1 VPRAVRRLLLPG
13 ALLLLLVAPTWS
25 QEPGRPRSLPAAV
38 VKIVSGDTIHVF
50 VNGDVERVRYIGV
63 LAPDAGDG
71 TPDSGAPQGR
81 EALQFNRGL
90 TNAKNVRLE
99 LDVQERDP
107 EGRLLAYVWLGDVMV
122 NAELI
127 GHGFGQVVTGGPNV
141 RHQETLLRRQDQARA
156 AKVGIWKTA
165 APGAPA
171 AKSTPTAKGAPA
183 TAPPA
188 AAPKLAQARPG
199 VAPKTGW
206 SCPVTHPIKADFAT
220 YSSERCIY
228 YVPGSGA
235 YAESRTERCYATEDE
250 ARQDGCRRSRR

>member
-1 VPRAVRRLLLPG
+1 MPRAVRRLLLPCV
-13 ALLLLLVAPTWS
+13 LLILQVAPAWS
-25 QEPGRPRSLPAAV
+25 QEPGRPRSLPGAV

-63 LAPDAGDG
+63 TAPDPGDG
-71 TPDSGAPQGR
+71 GPQSGDPQGR

-127 GHGFGQVVTGGPNV
+127 GHGFGQVVTGGPNI
-141 RHQETLLRRQDQARA
+141 RHQEELLRRQEQART
-156 AKVGIWKTA
+156 AKLGIWKTA
-165 APGAPA
+165 GPAPP
-171 AKSTPTAKGAPA
+171 PAKGSP
-183 TAPPA
+183 
-188 AAPKLAQARPG
+188 AAPKIAQARPG

-206 SCPVTHPIKADFAT
+206 SCPLSHPIKADFNT

-228 YVPGSGA
+228 YVPGGGA
-235 YAESRTERCYATEDE
+235 YAESRAERCYASEDE

>member
-1 VPRAVRRLLLPG
+1 MPRAVRRLLLPG
-13 ALLLLLVAPTWS
+13 ALLVLLVTPTWS

-63 LAPDAGDG
+63 ASPDPGDG
-71 TPDSGAPQGR
+71 GPESGEPQGR

-107 EGRLLAYVWLGDVMV
+107 EGRLLAYVWLGDVMA

-156 AKVGIWKTA
+156 AKVGIWKMA
-165 APGAPA
+165 APAPPP
-171 AKSTPTAKGAPA
+171 AKSAPG
-183 TAPPA
+183 PKA
-188 AAPKLAQARPG
+188 AAPKAAAPGVAQARPG
-199 VAPKTGW
+199 VPPKTGW
-206 SCPVTHPIKADFAT
+206 SCPLSHPIKADFAT

-228 YVPGSGA
+228 YVPGSNA
-235 YAESRTERCYATEDE
+235 YVESRTERCYATEDE

>member
-1 VPRAVRRLLLPG
+1 L
-13 ALLLLLVAPTWS
+13 LLLLLVAPTWS
-25 QEPGRPRSLPAAV
+25 QEPARPRSLPGAV

-50 VNGDVERVRYIGV
+50 VNGDIERVRYIGV
-63 LAPDAGDG
+63 AAPDAGDG
-71 TPDSGAPQGR
+71 SPDSGDPLGR

-99 LDVQERDP
+99 LDVRERDP
-107 EGRLLAYVWLGDVMV
+107 EGRMLAYVWLGDVMV

-141 RHQETLLRRQDQARA
+141 RHQETLLRRQEQARA
-156 AKVGIWKTA
+156 AKLGIWKTA
-165 APGAPA
+165 APAPPAKSAPA
-171 AKSTPTAKGAPA
+171 A
-183 TAPPA
+183 PP
-188 AAPKLAQARPG
+188 KVAQARPG
-199 VAPKTGW
+199 VPPKTGW
-206 SCPVTHPIKADFAT
+206 ICPLTHPIKADYAT

-228 YVPGSGA
+228 YVPGSSA